1 MRSNVVPECSAYF
14 FAWICRSDLRLYGTF
29 LPGGPV
35 IGRTLEGM
43 MAFRAKKLR
52 VQLPCGVEGS
62 LVELDDQL
70 VENQVGTYVCTCSLT
85 NIDWCQ
91 CSVRPVM
98 LLAGGLVE
106 PELLPLL
113 RKQLENRL
121 AEIDLVAEMTK
132 KQLQARLSDI
142 DVAEQTL
149 RDRREPG
156 DGQ

>member
-1 MRSNVVPECSAYF
+1 
-14 FAWICRSDLRLYGTF
+14 
-29 LPGGPV
+29 
-35 IGRTLEGM
+35 

-62 LVELDDQL
+62 LVELDDQP
-70 VENQVGTYVCTCSLT
+70 VEHQVGTYVCTCSLT
-85 NIDWCQ
+85 NIDWCN
-91 CSVRPVM
+91 CSVRPEYK

-132 KQLQARLSDI
+132 KQLQAQLSDI
-142 DVAEQTL
+142 GVAEQAL